1 MNINE
6 ELKQL
11 RILTIE
17 NNSVNISKE
26 DLSIEIERIKV
37 KNEMLKEENNQYRKQ
52 IEKVKKAKKMFSLYT
67 SLYYL
72 FTILL
77 LIINFAT
84 GLFLNHLLYTIAS
97 FTGLTLIYLY
107 AISDEAKT
115 LSRNDIRFYKKLIKE
130 NNKDFNKNDEMIK
143 MLDKDLRN
151 LIKRSYDL
159 RKKIEQTCENLS
171 CSNSVDLN
179 KEQNIDNYKNPLTK
193 KL

>member
-11 RILTIE
+11 QILTIE

-37 KNEMLKEENNQYRKQ
+37 KNEMLKEENNKYRKQ

-97 FTGLTLIYLY
+97 FAGLTLIYLY

-179 KEQNIDNYKNPLTK
+179 KEQNIGNYKNPLTK

>member
-11 RILTIE
+11 QILTIE

-37 KNEMLKEENNQYRKQ
+37 KNEMLKEENNKYRKQ

-97 FTGLTLIYLY
+97 FAGLTLIYLY

-151 LIKRSYDL
+151 LIKR
-159 RKKIEQTCENLS
+159 KKIEQTCENLS